1 MKTMTLDDVK
11 KLPPL
16 TAEEVAEVK
25 NFKNTD
31 FEDCPKLTKKQLA
44 EFRPAHP
51 ENFIKGKRQ
60 KITVY
65 VDSDALEKFN
75 ATGLD
80 LEAYINSSV
89 RTAVAE
95 YGA

>member
-1 MKTMTLDDVK
+1 MVTSE
-11 KLPPL
+11 KLTPERI
-16 TAEEVAEVK
+16 AEIMA
-25 NFKNTD
+25 FPITYD
-31 FEDCPKLTKKQLA
+31 EDCPKLTKEQFE
-44 EFRPAHP
+44 EFRPSHP
-51 ENFIKGKRQ
+51 ENFVKGKRQ

-65 VDSDALEKFN
+65 VDSDALEKFS

-80 LEAYINSSV
+80 LESYINSSV

>member
-1 MKTMTLDDVK
+1 MVTSKELTPERIAEIMAF
-11 KLPPL
+11 PL
-16 TAEEVAEVK
+16 TY
-25 NFKNTD
+25 D
-31 FEDCPKLTKKQLA
+31 EDCPRLTKEQFA

-51 ENFIKGKRQ
+51 ENFVKEKRR

-80 LEAYINSSV
+80 LESYINSSV

>member
-31 FEDCPKLTKKQLA
+31 FEDCPKQSKTDLVQ
-44 EFRPAHP
+44 FRPWY
-51 ENFIKGKRQ
+51 ELRQ
-60 KITVY
+60 DLCKCTKTSEIIDRYFGVLG
-65 VDSDALEKFN
+65 DSSAK
-75 ATGLD
+75 AAM
-80 LEAYINSSV
+80 EAVISARSF
-89 RTAVAE
+89 AQPAQ
-95 YGA
+95 

>member
-1 MKTMTLDDVK
+1 MAFPITYD
-11 KLPPL
+11 
-16 TAEEVAEVK
+16 
-25 NFKNTD
+25 
-31 FEDCPKLTKKQLA
+31 EDCPKLTEEQLS

-51 ENFIKGKRQ
+51 ENFAKEKRR

-89 RTAVAE
+89 RAAVE
-95 YGA
+95 